1 MTRRIFLCMLTAVAA
16 CGSVDPTQTQTPK
29 KDAPTPVAQASGA
42 KEFGYF
48 AGGCFWGV
56 EHFLEEM
63 PGVIAVESGYMGGAG
78 DSPSYAE
85 VSSGASGHAETVRV
99 SFDPGAITYAAV
111 AKRFFEI
118 HDPTEVDRQGPDIG
132 TQYRSAVFVT
142 GPEQRAAVQDLV
154 GKLEANGYAVA
165 TKVHDAGQ
173 FWLAED
179 YHQDYYARTH
189 KTPYCHGPVPR
200 FDRAAKT

>member
-1 MTRRIFLCMLTAVAA
+1 MQRRNFLSILALAAA
-16 CGSVDPTQTQTPK
+16 CGSADTSAHKQTREPPALATS
-29 KDAPTPVAQASGA
+29 DGA
-42 KEFGYF
+42 RDFGYF

-56 EHFLEEM
+56 EHFLEEI
-63 PGVIAVESGYMGGAG
+63 PGVLNVESGYMGGSG
-78 DSPSYAE
+78 DSPSYE
-85 VSSGASGHAETVRV
+85 QVSTGTSGHAETVRV
-99 SFDPGAITYAAV
+99 TFDPGVVTYAAV

-142 GPEQRAAVQDLV
+142 GPEQRAAVDELLA
-154 GKLEANGYAVA
+154 KLKANGYPVV
-165 TKVHDAGQ
+165 TKVEDAGQ

-179 YHQDYYARTH
+179 YHQNYYATTH

-200 FDRAAKT
+200 FDRPAEP